1 MVLIEFGFVTF
12 KSIYTFCRKRSV
24 FLLMTLE
31 SGIRVFCV
39 SCATLCFSEFKTLQ
53 YFHLFNQQKS
63 LQIKQKLGTTL
74 LYIYSTCL
82 KCNNFTVDTCI
93 TKRTYIDYIYF
104 LFVGLQMFSTDCVLT
119 VFK

>member
-1 MVLIEFGFVTF
+1 MVLIELGFVTF

-31 SGIRVFCV
+31 SGVRVFCV

-74 LYIYSTCL
+74 FYSTCL

-93 TKRTYIDYIYF
+93 TKRTK
-104 LFVGLQMFSTDCVLT
+104 FVGLQMFSKDCVRKM
-119 VFK
+119 FKYE